1 MSQTSKIAGPL
12 FIICILASVAGFG
25 YFQFVYMPEVNKEV
39 IVPEEWLNPPEKTI
53 IDILLGSVD
62 QDQEENFLPNA
73 VSVTLGKNNLVTWL
87 NLDGVIHTVTAEIG
101 KEFIKLTGNANYI
114 DPEGGEFSFLF
125 TESGEY
131 TYYCSPHPWMRG
143 TIIVSEPES
152 ELESEPEA

>member
-1 MSQTSKIAGPL
+1 
-12 FIICILASVAGFG
+12 
-25 YFQFVYMPEVNKEV
+25 MPEVNKEV
-39 IVPEEWLNPPEKTI
+39 IVPEEWLNPPEKTT

-73 VSVTLGKNNLVTWL
+73 VSVTLGENNLVTWL
-87 NLDGVIHTVTAEIG
+87 NLDGVIHTVTAEVG
-101 KEFIKLTGNANYI
+101 KEFIKLAGNANYI

-143 TIIVSEPES
+143 TIIVSEPE
-152 ELESEPEA
+152 A

>member
-1 MSQTSKIAGPL
+1 M
-12 FIICILASVAGFG
+12 
-25 YFQFVYMPEVNKEV
+25 
-39 IVPEEWLNPPEKTI
+39 
-53 IDILLGSVD
+53 
-62 QDQEENFLPNA
+62 
-73 VSVTLGKNNLVTWL
+73 TLGENNLVIWS

-101 KEFIKLTGNANYI
+101 KEFMKLAGNANYL

-125 TESGEY
+125 IESGEY